1 MDKIKYDK
9 IDKVFDVHN
18 LHGQYIVSI
27 DVDMETLER
36 LEELGAIK
44 ILIKNGWIKK
54 FNTRRIKC

>member
-44 ILIKNGWIKK
+44 ILIKNG
-54 FNTRRIKC
+54 